1 MISPSRTR
9 FIVLAGICAGAALA
23 YFVRN
28 GVGCR
33 KLLLSGPG
41 RLALDV
47 ARGRGVRG
55 LSPGVRTGK

>member
-28 GVGCR
+28 GVGCK
-33 KLLLSGPG
+33 KLLLSVSG
-41 RLALDV
+41 RWSLDV
-47 ARGRGVRG
+47 ARGQVEGGCPMV
-55 LSPGVRTGK
+55 